1 MTEFTD
7 SRHTTN
13 LLRQRVDRFESK
25 WAMTFA
31 DFAERCEDDTLG
43 QDSYS
48 YEVESDFWE
57 WEEAVTLLAH
67 YRDSE
72 SN

>member
-1 MTEFTD
+1 MIELTD
-7 SRHTTN
+7 NSRV
-13 LLRQRVDRFESK
+13 VDLHRRIDEFESK

-31 DFAERCEDDTLG
+31 DFANACQLDTLG

-48 YEVESDFWE
+48 YEVESDYWGWE
-57 WEEAVTLLAH
+57 AAITLLA
-67 YRDSE
+67 DEQESE

>member
-1 MTEFTD
+1 MIEFTD
-7 SRHTTN
+7 NYRAVE
-13 LLRQRVDRFESK
+13 LLRRTDGFESK

-31 DFAERCEDDTLG
+31 EFAEACKLNTLG

-48 YEVESDFWE
+48 YEVESDYWE
-57 WEEAVTLLAH
+57 WEEAVTLLA
-67 YRDSE
+67 DEQESE